1 MSMDALNTN
10 YLEGLLHGQT
20 EISTASVS
28 WLNALRAE
36 ALERAN
42 ALTVP
47 TTRDEDWR
55 FTDLSPLYRTALRP
69 SIRPTD
75 VTMSAIEPWLVHEAG
90 NRLVFVDG
98 VFASNLSLLR
108 PDDGIVVSSLAS
120 ALARHGERIQMQ
132 LAQLVTFRDDPFS
145 AVNTAW
151 LRDGAVV
158 LAEANR
164 DATSPIHLL
173 FVSATAGVAVYPRT
187 LLVAGAGS
195 RCTVIEDFRSLHQ
208 EIGLTNAVTEVAVGD
223 NASVR
228 HVRLQS
234 ESASAFH
241 IATCGVRAARHGRYS
256 NVSVSLGARIS
267 RYNLNVAQAAEG
279 TNFEIDGLALISGR
293 QLADTHSFL
302 DHAHPHGR
310 SRQLHKCIA
319 GGGAHAVFNGKILV
333 RPDAQRTNSA
343 QESRNLLLRDRAHV
357 DTKPQL
363 EIFADD
369 VKCAHGATVG
379 QLDAEQIFYLK
390 TRGLTDAAA
399 RDLLTFAFSAEIVER
414 IGVPSMVKNLENAVV
429 RRTHSKE
436 AL

>member
-1 MSMDALNTN
+1 
-10 YLEGLLHGQT
+10 
-20 EISTASVS
+20 
-28 WLNALRAE
+28 
-36 ALERAN
+36 
-42 ALTVP
+42 
-47 TTRDEDWR
+47 
-55 FTDLSPLYRTALRP
+55 
-69 SIRPTD
+69 
-75 VTMSAIEPWLVHEAG
+75 
-90 NRLVFVDG
+90 

-120 ALARHGERIQMQ
+120 ALARHGERIQTQ

-241 IATCGVRAARHGRYS
+241 IATCGVRAARQGRYS

-343 QESRNLLLRDRAHV
+343 QESRNLLLSDRAHV